1 MGPDDGVIRD
11 SGGVLGS
18 RMEPDRRGILLY
30 TARQGRPV
38 RLDGTGG
45 QGLSDRGRK
54 PSPVKGRNLSSLL
67 SDEPGGGPRLATV
80 GAQQTARLQHHER
93 GAAGV
98 WGFGEGDAATGAV
111 GDCGGTA
118 GRCFDRG

>member
-45 QGLSDRGRK
+45 QGLSDRSRQPG
-54 PSPVKGRNLSSLL
+54 PVKGRNLSGLL
-67 SDEPGGGPRLATV
+67 SDEPGRGPRLETV
-80 GAQQTARLQHHER
+80 GAKQTAGLQHHER
-93 GAAGV
+93 GPAGV
-98 WGFGEGDAATGAV
+98 WGRGERDATASAV
-111 GDCGGTA
+111 V
-118 GRCFDRG
+118 DRG